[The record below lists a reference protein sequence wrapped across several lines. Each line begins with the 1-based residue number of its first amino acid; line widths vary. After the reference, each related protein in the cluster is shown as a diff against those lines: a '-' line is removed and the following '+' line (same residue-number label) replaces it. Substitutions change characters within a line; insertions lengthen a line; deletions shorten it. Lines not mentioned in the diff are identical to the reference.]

1 MSSFF
6 IFHKLYVNLVLQ
18 AQAGIGSTV
27 KVLEL
32 MSAYADEKEFTVWET
47 LVGNLG
53 TLSRL
58 LANTDFHDK
67 FKEFAVKIFDK
78 VVESV
83 GWVPQPNES
92 EWRSCDPLLEAI

>member
-1 MSSFF
+1 M
-6 IFHKLYVNLVLQ
+6 
-18 AQAGIGSTV
+18 

-58 LANTDFHDK
+58 LANTDYHDK
-67 FKEFAVKIFDK
+67 FKTFAVKIFDN
-78 VVESV
+78 VVDRV
-83 GWVPQPNES
+83 GWMPQSDES
-92 EWRSCDPLLEAI
+92 KWFNKDHMILSEVIIIMIDNC

>member
-1 MSSFF
+1 MSMT
-6 IFHKLYVNLVLQ
+6 LTLQ
-18 AQAGIGSTV
+18 AQAGVGSTV

-47 LVGNLG
+47 LVSNLG
-53 TLSRL
+53 TLSHL

-67 FKEFAVKIFDK
+67 FKEFAVKIFDNI
-78 VVESV
+78 VECV

-92 EWRSCDPLLEAI
+92 KWRSCNPLLEAIS

>member
-1 MSSFF
+1 M
-6 IFHKLYVNLVLQ
+6 
-18 AQAGIGSTV
+18 

-58 LANTDFHDK
+58 LANTDYHDK
-67 FKEFAVKIFDK
+67 FKEFAVKIFDN
-78 VVESV
+78 VVEHV
-83 GWVPQPNES
+83 GWMPQSDES
-92 EWRSCDPLLEAI
+92 KWYNKDHMILCWYPYDE